1 MSTQSAGPG
10 LARVRCSANAPRS
23 RVFQAIAWGE
33 GEPRTWVL
41 EANGLGSNLGSTTLK
56 SIALWGNV
64 HALQAR
70 TLRPTHCLM
79 NSRTRTRTRMHTCD
93 QSKSRAL
100 QVPVSLSLCWLCF
113 PLPTMPPSFL
123 SSTSP

>member
-1 MSTQSAGPG
+1 M
-10 LARVRCSANAPRS
+10 
-23 RVFQAIAWGE
+23 FQAIAWGE

-79 NSRTRTRTRMHTCD
+79 NIRTLTRTHTCD

-100 QVPVSLSLCWLCF
+100 QVPVSLSLCWLFF